1 MKTKF
6 KHNGFSLT
14 EVLMAVGILSV
25 GMMLIA
31 TMFPVGI
38 YLTSVA
44 AERTMAAIV
53 SDEAFAKIQLYGFK
67 NPVPQPDDDAN
78 RAEFYGKTYD
88 YEQAHN
94 APYLGG
100 SPCLPGSYDLFPGL
114 SEINSNEFS
123 YPSVDPAMGNRQY
136 YWSALCKKL
145 SNVPTETEYLV
156 TVFVSRKTSPN
167 LTYYWHDPY
176 YCYDPNSSS
185 RPRVV
190 DISVQNVPGEP
201 NDKLKISEPNKARYV
216 NPPTTIL
223 NNGSGRL
230 YRVVDREVADSNII
244 KLDRIWTEDMNNS
257 SQRYIWLVP
266 PPNTGGKNA
275 NIEVFQRIIRF

>member
-1 MKTKF
+1 MAKKF
-6 KHNGFSLT
+6 KNNGFSLT

-53 SDEAFAKIQLYGFK
+53 SDEAFAKIQLYGI
-67 NPVPQPDDDAN
+67 VPQGP
-78 RAEFYGKTYD
+78 GSSYD
-88 YEQAHN
+88 YEDELVSAN
-94 APYLGG
+94 RIDP
-100 SPCLPGSYDLFPGL
+100 
-114 SEINSNEFS
+114 NEFS
-123 YPSVDPAMGNRQY
+123 YPSVDPCATGNRQY
-136 YWSALCKKL
+136 YWSALYKFDPN
-145 SNVPTETEYLV
+145 SAGYLI
-156 TVFVSRKTSPN
+156 TVFIARKTNPN
-167 LTYYWHDPY
+167 LTYDAGYFD
-176 YCYDPNSSS
+176 
-185 RPRVV
+185 RPRVIDV
-190 DISVQNVPGEP
+190 NVRDVPGKP
-201 NDKLKISEPNKARYV
+201 DKLEVLNGKAKYV

-223 NNGSGRL
+223 NNASGRL

-266 PPNTGGKNA
+266 PPETGGKNA
-275 NIEVFQRIIRF
+275 DIEVFQRIIRF

>member
-1 MKTKF
+1 VAKKF

-14 EVLMAVGILSV
+14 EVLMAVGILSI

-44 AERTMAAIV
+44 SERTMAAIV
-53 SDEAFAKIQLYGFK
+53 ADEAFAKIQLYGYE
-67 NPVPQPDDDAN
+67 NPFDSSYYQWI
-78 RAEFYGKTYD
+78 FD

-94 APYLGG
+94 D
-100 SPCLPGSYDLFPGL
+100 PCLGSNSGFLRNYDLFPDIN
-114 SEINSNEFS
+114 EINPNEFS
-123 YPSVDPAMGNRQY
+123 YPPVDPAMGNRQY

-145 SNVPTETEYLV
+145 NSDPCDTQYQV
-156 TVFVSRKTSPN
+156 TVFVARKTSPN

-185 RPRVV
+185 RPRVIDV
-190 DISVQNVPGEP
+190 NVQKVPGEP
-201 NDKLKISEPNKARYV
+201 NNMLKVLYGKAKYV

-223 NNGSGRL
+223 VLGNNIPGRL
-230 YRVVDREVADSNII
+230 YRVVDRINNADANVIT
-244 KLDRIWTEDMNNS
+244 LDRNLDQDADDPNSIWF
-257 SQRYIWLVP
+257 IP
-266 PPNTGGKNA
+266 PPDPNTGGGKNA
-275 NIEVFQRIIRF
+275 DIEVFQRIIRF